1 MSTGV
6 IEDLQYS
13 MEDMAQL
20 DTFPTIGSG
29 NLKKVVISQGT
40 EKTKYSSEN
49 DDDAKSM
56 ATIAGG
62 LGAVSYT
69 HLVSVVFR
77 VFLVLL
83 AFP

>member
-29 NLKKVVISQGT
+29 NLKKVVISRAQ
-40 EKTKYSSEN
+40 EKTE
-49 DDDAKSM
+49 
-56 ATIAGG
+56 
-62 LGAVSYT
+62 VQ
-69 HLVSVVFR
+69 FR
-77 VFLVLL
+77 E
-83 AFP
+83 